1 MILGKI
7 EILEGDWSREGVLS
21 DRNILVWSC
30 RVVVTAFQSL
40 DSITQWNNLIWTWCL
55 LNFKQLLADNFKGVV
70 TWKLTLV
77 LLKHFTSAPKN
88 ITSKVNGHAP
98 MKISCSK
105 GDGLSVRCIRS
116 TVGYLFWEL
125 NVHGHFTKSSSLRK
139 SPLNENFPVLRTV
152 YFASRTEIRL
162 LTMKNIVSRQFQFF
176 LNNREQ
182 FVEYGVSVCRNYK

>member
-1 MILGKI
+1 MK
-7 EILEGDWSREGVLS
+7 
-21 DRNILVWSC
+21 
-30 RVVVTAFQSL
+30 QPY
-40 DSITQWNNLIWTWCL
+40 
-55 LNFKQLLADNFKGVV
+55 LN
-70 TWKLTLV
+70 LV
-77 LLKHFTSAPKN
+77 LAQFQAAACWWTQGRCYMEAYGGFTKKEIVTPKN
-88 ITSKVNGHAP
+88 NTSKVNGHAP
-98 MKISCSK
+98 KKISCSK

-152 YFASRTEIRL
+152 YFAGRTENRL